1 LEASIDFVHRFYS
14 KDLYSIHTKLIGII
28 VDDHKSEEV
37 NMSEFTDEFI
47 RTWKK
52 VITTPGDF
60 FREMPTSGGYEAPLK
75 FAVVNYIIAGIGTAL
90 VSILAFTFLSSL
102 LPMASFWPGS
112 AFSFGSALSNII
124 ITPIVGIIGLFIS
137 GAILYVCFK
146 IVGGSGSY
154 EGTVRIIAYASAV
167 NAVSWIP
174 ILGWIIGLYAFY
186 LWIVG
191 GTFVHNITTMR
202 SVIAILIPLIVLL
215 IIGAILIVVVGTALF
230 AALGTGGYC
239 GY

>member
-1 LEASIDFVHRFYS
+1 
-14 KDLYSIHTKLIGII
+14 
-28 VDDHKSEEV
+28 
-37 NMSEFTDEFI
+37 MSEFIDEFI
-47 RTWKK
+47 GTWKK
-52 VITTPGDF
+52 VITTPSDF

-90 VSILAFTFLSSL
+90 VAILAFTFLSSL

-154 EGTVRIIAYASAV
+154 EGTVRIMAYASAV
-167 NAVSWIP
+167 EAVSWIP
-174 ILGWIIGLYAFY
+174 ILGWIAGLYAIY
-186 LWIVG
+186 LAIVG

-202 SVIAILIPLIVLL
+202 SVIAIFIPIVVIGIIAVLL
-215 IIGAILIVVVGTALF
+215 IVVLGAAFL
-230 AALGTGGYC
+230 AALGAGGYGGYC